1 MRTGFSGVNTQ
12 QTPEPLIRMET
23 DDARDCAQLGLGPET
38 SYQGGSSAHATKGM
52 ADLVGKNAYLSRRKS
67 RDPVQSR

>member
-1 MRTGFSGVNTQ
+1 
-12 QTPEPLIRMET
+12 MET
-23 DDARDCAQLGLGPET
+23 GDARDCAQLGLGPET